1 MEEIAMPTG
10 VMVNSACVLLGGI
23 AGTFIGKKLDKT
35 LCERITLIFGV
46 CSMTLG
52 INSVVK
58 MQQLPAV
65 ILAVILGTI
74 AGECLKVEDRIAALA
89 AKVEKPVSRLVKN
102 QTDRDREKF
111 MSEFISIVV
120 LFCASGTGI
129 FGALHSGITGDH
141 TILFSKAIL
150 DFFTAAIF
158 AAGLGIMVA
167 LVAVPQFLV
176 MIILFFSAVMIM
188 PLTNEI
194 MLADFTACGGV
205 LMLATGFRISGI
217 KWFPI
222 ANMIPAMILVMPFS
236 WIWMTF
242 IA

>member
-1 MEEIAMPTG
+1 M
-10 VMVNSACVLLGGI
+10 
-23 AGTFIGKKLDKT
+23 
-35 LCERITLIFGV
+35 
-46 CSMTLG
+46 
-52 INSVVK
+52 
-58 MQQLPAV
+58 
-65 ILAVILGTI
+65 
-74 AGECLKVEDRIAALA
+74 EDRIAALA
-89 AKVEKPVSRLVKN
+89 AKVERPVSRLVKN
-102 QTDRDREKF
+102 QPDRDRDK
-111 MSEFISIVV
+111 
-120 LFCASGTGI
+120 L
-129 FGALHSGITGDH
+129 
-141 TILFSKAIL
+141 LFSKAIL

-205 LMLATGFRISGI
+205 LMLATGLRISGI

-222 ANMIPAMILVMPFS
+222 ANMIPAMILIMPFS
-236 WIWMTF
+236 WMWMAF

>member
-1 MEEIAMPTG
+1 M
-10 VMVNSACVLLGGI
+10 
-23 AGTFIGKKLDKT
+23 
-35 LCERITLIFGV
+35 
-46 CSMTLG
+46 
-52 INSVVK
+52 
-58 MQQLPAV
+58 
-65 ILAVILGTI
+65 GTI

-89 AKVEKPVSRLVKN
+89 AKVERPVSRLLKN
-102 QTDRDREKF
+102 QPDRDRDK
-111 MSEFISIVV
+111 
-120 LFCASGTGI
+120 L
-129 FGALHSGITGDH
+129 
-141 TILFSKAIL
+141 LFSKAIL

-222 ANMIPAMILVMPFS
+222 ANMIPAMILIMPFS
-236 WIWMTF
+236 WMWMAF